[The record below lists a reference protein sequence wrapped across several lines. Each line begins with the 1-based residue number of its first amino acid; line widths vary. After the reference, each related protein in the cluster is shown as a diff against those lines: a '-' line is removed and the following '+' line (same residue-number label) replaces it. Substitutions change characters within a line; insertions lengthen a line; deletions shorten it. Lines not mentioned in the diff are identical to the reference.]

1 MNFVTT
7 RISAVAMPKD
17 NPVFG
22 ESVTHIELSHDA
34 VDFYIKL
41 SQTHDEI
48 EKGAVAF
55 NNADEIL
62 AIGNVAKEMLNDAQ
76 KAMTE

>member
-7 RISAVAMPKD
+7 RISAVAIPKD
-17 NPVFG
+17 NPIFG
-22 ESVTHIELSHDA
+22 ESVTHIELCDDA
-34 VDFYIKL
+34 IGFYVKL

-48 EKGAVAF
+48 EKGTVAF

-62 AIGNVAKEMLNDAQ
+62 AIGNVAKEMMCNAQ